1 VRRRGGRAECASGAA
16 RGGTGMCVHCGW
28 QDAQLRRQ
36 RPAPSPGWPFRACSD
51 SCGCSATTQQSPERG
66 GRRVEWEPLPVP
78 MVIVC
83 LCACCVVCAVCG
95 RTVLHNVREHR
106 GGRLPRA
113 PPWSPLLHHRQGAHG
128 RAARCACPL
137 RGDEHLRQ
145 VWPPARSP
153 ARALRVGARAPLSG
167 ASAHPRAVCSARD

>member
-1 VRRRGGRAECASGAA
+1 MRERSRAGRNGNVCA
-16 RGGTGMCVHCGW
+16 
-28 QDAQLRRQ
+28 LRVAG
-36 RPAPSPGWPFRACSD
+36 RPVASPTASPVAWHGFPSPCSD